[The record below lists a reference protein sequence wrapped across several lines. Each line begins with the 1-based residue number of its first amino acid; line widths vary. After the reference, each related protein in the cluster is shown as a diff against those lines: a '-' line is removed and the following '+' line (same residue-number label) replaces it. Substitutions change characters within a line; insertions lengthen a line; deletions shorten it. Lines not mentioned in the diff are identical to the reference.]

1 MSDSSSVFVG
11 NLSDRVRYHDIE
23 NFFKDFGKL
32 NDITL
37 KVNSI
42 CFKLSSS
49 KRKPRAATD
58 LSSFEPI

>member
-1 MSDSSSVFVG
+1 MSESSSVFVG

-42 CFKLSSS
+42 CFKLSSLTNT
-49 KRKPRAATD
+49 RVATD